1 MLYWFIKIIL
11 FIPFLIL
18 FPCRI
23 VGKKNIPKGKAIL
36 VCNHISNIDYIY
48 LWNYIWRKQFV
59 LAKQELFKGKLVT
72 GFFKKMG
79 GIPVD
84 RNNINISVIKN
95 CLQVL
100 KKDKI
105 LTIFPEGTRNK
116 TSQDLLEFKA
126 GASIFSIKSQ
136 APIIPLYIKKRP
148 HFFWPNKVVVGEP
161 IYFDETFKSEHGTNR
176 ANQIIREKMLDLKNK
191 K

>member
-18 FPCRI
+18 FPCKI

-72 GFFKKMG
+72 SFLKKMG

-84 RNNINISVIKN
+84 RNSINISVIKK

-116 TSQDLLEFKA
+116 TNQDLLEFKA
-126 GASIFSIKSQ
+126 GASIFSIKAQ

-148 HFFWPNKVVVGEP
+148 HFFWINKVVVGEP
-161 IYFDETFKSEHGTNR
+161 IYFDETFKSEDGTNR
-176 ANQIIREKMLDLKNK
+176 TNQIIREKMLELKNK